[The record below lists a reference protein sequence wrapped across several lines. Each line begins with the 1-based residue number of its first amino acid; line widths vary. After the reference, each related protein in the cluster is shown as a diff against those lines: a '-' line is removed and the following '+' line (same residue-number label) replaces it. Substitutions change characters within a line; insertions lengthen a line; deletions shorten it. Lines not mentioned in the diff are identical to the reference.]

1 MSENKIDYDWVKN
14 QFALAKV
21 RLGTGKAVLELLEL
35 WEKSGIPVKDA
46 NQICEILAKMV
57 QGHSLVQVE
66 PEGVWVQAERGFIGV
81 SDRVR
86 IKGDAFTGSQGMV
99 LNNRLATVTALR
111 SGDIIIK
118 TIDDRPVV
126 DGLHIQPE
134 KLEKRVQ

>member
-1 MSENKIDYDWVKN
+1 MSKNEIDYEWVKT
-14 QFALAKV
+14 QFALAKL
-21 RLGTGKAVLELLEL
+21 RLGTGKAVLELLEF

-46 NQICEILAKMV
+46 EQICSVLAKVV
-57 QGHSLVQVE
+57 QGHSLVQAE

-81 SDRVR
+81 GDRVR
-86 IKGDAFTGSQGMV
+86 IKGDAFNGGQGIV

-126 DGLHIQPE
+126 DGLHIEPA
-134 KLEKRVQ
+134 KLEKRIQ